1 MKKLSKTILFY
12 SLLLFAFT
20 VGNAQESSIN
30 LESSNI
36 RWYGEQI
43 TGKEHFGDLKFKAGN
58 IIIKDNNVVSGEFIV
73 DMTSMSVEDLSG
85 GMKEKLEGHLS
96 SDDFFSIK
104 NFTESKLVIT
114 ENTGVTD
121 DVQSLNG
128 TLTIK
133 DIEHPIAFTMSLAGG
148 AAKSDLI
155 FDRSKYNVKF
165 RSGNFFENLGDKL
178 ILDDIKLEVSLVM
191 NAE

>member
-12 SLLLFAFT
+12 SLLLLAFT

-58 IIIKDNNVVSGEFIV
+58 IIIKDNNVVSGEFTV
-73 DMTSMSVEDLSG
+73 DMSSMSVEDLSG
-85 GMKEKLEGHLS
+85 GMKEKLEGHLN
-96 SDDFFSIK
+96 SDDFFSTK
-104 NFTESKLVIT
+104 SFTESKLVIT
-114 ENTGVTD
+114 KNTGVTD
-121 DVQSLNG
+121 GVQSLNG
-128 TLTIK
+128 SLTIK
-133 DIEHPIAFTMSLAGG
+133 DIEHPIAFTMTLAGG
-148 AAKSDLI
+148 AAKSDLT
-155 FDRSKYNVKF
+155 FDRSMYNVKF

>member
-58 IIIKDNNVVSGEFIV
+58 IIIKDNSVVSGEFIV

-96 SDDFFSIK
+96 SDDFFSTK

-121 DVQSLNG
+121 GVQSLNG
-128 TLTIK
+128 SLTIK
-133 DIEHPIAFTMSLAGG
+133 DIEYPIAFTMTLAGG
-148 AAKSDLI
+148 AAKSDLT

-165 RSGNFFENLGDKL
+165 RSWKNT
-178 ILDDIKLEVSLVM
+178 
-191 NAE
+191 

>member
-12 SLLLFAFT
+12 SLVFFSFIIIS
-20 VGNAQESSIN
+20 AQESSIN
-30 LESSNI
+30 IESSNI
-36 RWYGEQI
+36 RWYGEEI
-43 TGKEHFGDLKFKAGN
+43 TGKEHFGDLKFKDGN
-58 IIIKDNNVVSGEFIV
+58 ITIKDNNVVSGKFTV

-85 GMKEKLEGHLS
+85 GMKAKLEGHLS
-96 SDDFFSIK
+96 SDDFFSTK
-104 NFTESKLVIT
+104 DHTESKLVIT
-114 ENTGVTD
+114 QNTGVTD
-121 DVQSLNG
+121 GVQSLNG

-133 DIEHPIAFTMSLAGG
+133 DIEHPVAFTMTLEGV
-148 AAKSDLI
+148 AAKSDLT

-191 NAE
+191 NAK